1 MEEIEKIVSNCF
13 ECVKKPCQLGCPL
26 SNDTAGFIKLV
37 KEKKYKEAY
46 ELCCETTVLQAICGR
61 ICPHESQ
68 CQGSCIRRIKD
79 SAVEIGKVEAF
90 LGDMAIEKGWDI
102 PKFTYKKKDKKI
114 AVVGGGPAGLTCSA
128 FLARNGYAVTI
139 YEKHGALGG
148 IPEHGIPEFRLDQNI
163 LKKAIDKILE
173 LGIEVKYN
181 TELGKDIS
189 IQKLEKEYDV
199 VFISIGANVS
209 TKMGIKGENLP
220 QVLGGNELLENKEY
234 PNFNGRKVAV
244 IGGGNVAMDV
254 SRTVKRL
261 GAKDV
266 TVIYRRSK
274 DEMPAEEKE
283 IQEAEKEGIEFMYQ
297 TNILKILG
305 DTRVEKVESIK
316 TELVQ
321 KEGESRK
328 VPINVENS
336 NFFVETDYVIM
347 AVGSKAD
354 KQIVDKLEIKTDN
367 KGKIL
372 IDENCKTSREKVFA
386 GGNIAGAKDTVA
398 WAARSRK
405 KCSIQNRG
413 IFEKR
418 RNIFAKVGT

>member
-1 MEEIEKIVSNCF
+1 MI
-13 ECVKKPCQLGCPL
+13 CQ
-26 SNDTAGFIKLV
+26 
-37 KEKKYKEAY
+37 
-46 ELCCETTVLQAICGR
+46 
-61 ICPHESQ
+61 
-68 CQGSCIRRIKD
+68 
-79 SAVEIGKVEAF
+79 
-90 LGDMAIEKGWDI
+90 
-102 PKFTYKKKDKKI
+102 
-114 AVVGGGPAGLTCSA
+114 
-128 FLARNGYAVTI
+128 
-139 YEKHGALGG
+139 
-148 IPEHGIPEFRLDQNI
+148 
-163 LKKAIDKILE
+163 IDKILK

-189 IQKLEKEYDV
+189 IQRLEKEYDV

-305 DTRVEKVESIK
+305 DTRIEKVECIK

-321 KEGESRK
+321 KEGENRK
-328 VPINVENS
+328 VPINIENS

>member
-1 MEEIEKIVSNCF
+1 MEEIEKITSNCLN
-13 ECVKKPCQLGCPL
+13 CGKKPCQTGCPL
-26 SNDTAGFIKLV
+26 LNDTAGFIKLV
-37 KEKKYKEAY
+37 KEGKYKDAY
-46 ELCCETTVLQAICGR
+46 ELSYKTTVFQAICGR
-61 ICPHESQ
+61 ICPHTSQ
-68 CQGSCIRRIKD
+68 CQGHCVKRALN

-102 PKFTYKKKDKKI
+102 PKLTNKKMNKKV

-128 FLARNGYAVTI
+128 FLARNGYDITI

-148 IPEHGIPEFRLDQNI
+148 IPEHGIPEFRLDQNV
-163 LKKAIDKILE
+163 LKNTIDKILK

-189 IQKLEKEYDV
+189 IQELEKEYDA

-209 TKMGIKGENLP
+209 TKMEIEGENFHGL
-220 QVLGGNELLENKEY
+220 LGGNELLENKQY

-261 GAKDV
+261 GAKEV

-283 IQEAEKEGIEFMYQ
+283 IQDAEKIEC
-297 TNILKILG
+297 
-305 DTRVEKVESIK
+305 IK
-316 TELVQ
+316 TNLVQ

-328 VPINVENS
+328 VPINIENS

-354 KQIVDKLEIKTDN
+354 KQIVDKLEIQTDKN
-367 KGKIL
+367 GKIL
-372 IDENCKTSREKVFA
+372 IDKDYKTSREKVFA

-405 KCSIQNRG
+405 RCS
-413 IFEKR
+413 
-418 RNIFAKVGT
+418 V

>member
-1 MEEIEKIVSNCF
+1 
-13 ECVKKPCQLGCPL
+13 
-26 SNDTAGFIKLV
+26 
-37 KEKKYKEAY
+37 
-46 ELCCETTVLQAICGR
+46 
-61 ICPHESQ
+61 
-68 CQGSCIRRIKD
+68 
-79 SAVEIGKVEAF
+79 
-90 LGDMAIEKGWDI
+90 
-102 PKFTYKKKDKKI
+102 
-114 AVVGGGPAGLTCSA
+114 
-128 FLARNGYAVTI
+128 
-139 YEKHGALGG
+139 
-148 IPEHGIPEFRLDQNI
+148 
-163 LKKAIDKILE
+163 
-173 LGIEVKYN
+173 
-181 TELGKDIS
+181 
-189 IQKLEKEYDV
+189 
-199 VFISIGANVS
+199 
-209 TKMGIKGENLP
+209 
-220 QVLGGNELLENKEY
+220 
-234 PNFNGRKVAV
+234 
-244 IGGGNVAMDV
+244 MDV

-354 KQIVDKLEIKTDN
+354 KQIVDKLKIKTDN